1 MSLLNFKFLRSLLA
15 FQLIVIFIF
24 SIFFWSSGGNEAGLS
39 SLFGGIIAIF
49 PNIMFALIYFRY
61 SGALAAKK
69 VVQSFYLG
77 EILKLLTT
85 LILFTVVF
93 QWSKLKALP
102 LFVVYIAT
110 LMTYW
115 LVLALQ
121 FGRRK

>member
-1 MSLLNFKFLRSLLA
+1 MNPIKFSSLRTLLA
-15 FQLIVIFIF
+15 FQLIIIIIF
-24 SIFFWSSGGNEAGLS
+24 SIFFWFGYGNEAGLS

-49 PNIMFALIYFRY
+49 PNLLFALIYFRY
-61 SGALAAKK
+61 SGAMAAKK

-102 LFVVYIAT
+102 LFVVYIVT

-115 LVLALQ
+115 LILAVQL
-121 FGRRK
+121 GRKK